1 MVQKTKALPH
11 RSAAF
16 WCAVFSFAIVL
27 DGPARSA
34 DAPAVTLELNKLE
47 PQGKACRAYLV
58 IDNASDAAFQALK
71 LDLVV
76 FRTDGV
82 IDRRLLIDLAPVRA
96 AKRSV
101 KIFDLDALA
110 CDAVG
115 SVLVNDVTECR
126 DATGPIL
133 DCVDRLKLSS
143 RAGPSLT
150 K

>member
-1 MVQKTKALPH
+1 MVQTSKALPH
-11 RSAAF
+11 RPAAF
-16 WCAVFSFAIVL
+16 WCAVVCVASL
-27 DGPARSA
+27 WGGPARSA
-34 DAPAVTLELNKLE
+34 DTPALALELNKLE
-47 PQGKACRAYLV
+47 PQGKACRVYLV
-58 IDNASDAAFQALK
+58 VDNSSDAAFQALK
-71 LDLVV
+71 VDLVV

-96 AKRSV
+96 AKKSV
-101 KIFDLDALA
+101 KIFDLDALT

-126 DATGPIL
+126 DATGPVL
-133 DCVDRLKLSS
+133 DCADRLKLSS

>member
-1 MVQKTKALPH
+1 MAQKSKALPL
-11 RSAAF
+11 RSAAL
-16 WCAVFSFAIVL
+16 WCAVFGFAIL
-27 DGPARSA
+27 LAGPARTA
-34 DAPAVTLELNKLE
+34 DAPAVTIELNKLE

-58 IDNASDAAFQALK
+58 IDNPSDAAFQALK

-96 AKRSV
+96 AKKSV
-101 KIFDLDALA
+101 KIFDIDALA

-115 SVLVNDVTECR
+115 SVLLNDVTDCR
-126 DATGPIL
+126 DATGPVL
-133 DCVDRLKLSS
+133 DCAARLKLSS
-143 RAGPSLT
+143 RAGPALT